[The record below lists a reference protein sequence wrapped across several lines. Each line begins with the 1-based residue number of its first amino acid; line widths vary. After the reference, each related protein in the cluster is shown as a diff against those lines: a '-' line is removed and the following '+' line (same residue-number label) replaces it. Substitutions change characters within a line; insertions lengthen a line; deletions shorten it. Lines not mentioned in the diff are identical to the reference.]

1 MNERRDTQTRR
12 GGAGVQPAIM
22 QPTQQ
27 TTTYTIY
34 ARPSSLNAIKVFVM
48 IEECEHVQ
56 CNLVHA
62 SGWLAPGANVYSHHA
77 GETFDNKTWDT
88 VVDSNAYR
96 DMNPN
101 PTGTRTTRDTIIVFI

>member
-1 MNERRDTQTRR
+1 M
-12 GGAGVQPAIM
+12 QPAIM

-48 IEECEHVQ
+48 MEECEHVQ

-62 SGWLAPGANVYSHHA
+62 S
-77 GETFDNKTWDT
+77 ECTFGPSLCAQSLRMLLLLLLLLLLK
-88 VVDSNAYR
+88 
-96 DMNPN
+96 P
-101 PTGTRTTRDTIIVFI
+101 